1 MHSSCPER
9 VPKCTLL
16 LGFRMA
22 KTCCKGNVKIAVSL
36 LCKQRIMAERHASSP
51 ALGVPLAEGLDS
63 LGGAS
68 PASTFC
74 SRHHMV
80 SLDAMRQSRL
90 TQSRGSVMIQ

>member
-1 MHSSCPER
+1 
-9 VPKCTLL
+9 
-16 LGFRMA
+16 MA
-22 KTCCKGNVKIAVSL
+22 G
-36 LCKQRIMAERHASSP
+36 RHASSP

-80 SLDAMRQSRL
+80 FLNAMTCHL
-90 TQSRGSVMIQ
+90 TQSQVSVMIQ